1 MSKVMLRKNKKLI
14 ATFNDP
20 SDVED
25 YLINQGLPKALFL
38 KKYPDKGWSWDDLP
52 LRFGWETYFY
62 SIERMVELNGQ
73 PYYPLTKEDLE
84 DQITGFDFIK

>member
-1 MSKVMLRKNKKLI
+1 LTIKNINLGEEKLSKVMLRKNKKLI

-38 KKYPDKGWSWDDLP
+38 KNIQIKDGPGT
-52 LRFGWETYFY
+52 TY
-62 SIERMVELNGQ
+62 L
-73 PYYPLTKEDLE
+73 
-84 DQITGFDFIK
+84 